1 MYFMHAF
8 TTLSPFLFV
17 LFSDI
22 YVFTTYMYV
31 QSMYS
36 IYKVWISPL
45 INTKNTIGVQQ
56 IVYEALCN
64 CAMGYFTSIFRC

>member
-1 MYFMHAF
+1 M
-8 TTLSPFLFV
+8 P
-17 LFSDI
+17 DI
-22 YVFTTYMYV
+22 YVFTNYMYV

-36 IYKVWISPL
+36 IFKVWIFPL

-64 CAMGYFTSIFRC
+64 SAMGYFTSILVGVEMAQMVKAQV